1 MSLSAAPISVA
12 RDINI
17 HPLTTAPASYAPWS
31 ESFTD
36 AALARGLGRLLRM
49 PASQAAIAAAVAA
62 PQAAQVAAQAAAVA
76 APQAAA
82 SVAAIDASVASNDA
96 FVASTDAAVASTAPA
111 SIPAA
116 VADDEELAK
125 KVATIQS
132 WFTATVAPDLHWLLK
147 DDSQRRLAPH
157 LAWAAIKT
165 HFVRDDHATRV
176 ELKLK
181 FQEIEYSPDVGV
193 NPFVVEMAQARA
205 NMSNAGV
212 LYTAATWAQEVVLK
226 LRRGH
231 HAWADI
237 VGHPK
242 YDTAAQH
249 ANSLYSFLVQQEE
262 IMRQGK
268 RLPPAATS
276 EPAAVAFSQ
285 QFASPKDRR
294 SKPRRGPPH
303 GHANLAHDFGFI
315 LSCALS
321 MSDLDDAAD
330 SHEITFI
337 LDSGATSHFVKDF
350 GLLHDA
356 CIAHDEVF
364 QPAVGKPVAIKAR
377 GTVHLVVRH
386 GQEYKKLTL
395 SDVAYTPE
403 LKANLISEALIISHG
418 FSIHADK
425 HRRRIVSEDGEVIL
439 DAKPHRSHLPVI
451 HATPIYPEVKQHAM
465 LVVAPKSAPKI
476 SRLIAHQRLGH
487 IGKDNLKYLE
497 SHAKDLRIA
506 EASE

>member
-36 AALARGLGRLLRM
+36 AALARGLGRFLRM
-49 PASQAAIAAAVAA
+49 PAVSAEEPPAAAPVAANTEALPQSQAAIAAAVAA

-268 RLPPAATS
+268 
-276 EPAAVAFSQ
+276 
-285 QFASPKDRR
+285 
-294 SKPRRGPPH
+294 
-303 GHANLAHDFGFI
+303 
-315 LSCALS
+315 
-321 MSDLDDAAD
+321 
-330 SHEITFI
+330 
-337 LDSGATSHFVKDF
+337 
-350 GLLHDA
+350 
-356 CIAHDEVF
+356 
-364 QPAVGKPVAIKAR
+364 
-377 GTVHLVVRH
+377 
-386 GQEYKKLTL
+386 
-395 SDVAYTPE
+395 
-403 LKANLISEALIISHG
+403 
-418 FSIHADK
+418 
-425 HRRRIVSEDGEVIL
+425 
-439 DAKPHRSHLPVI
+439 
-451 HATPIYPEVKQHAM
+451 
-465 LVVAPKSAPKI
+465 
-476 SRLIAHQRLGH
+476 
-487 IGKDNLKYLE
+487 
-497 SHAKDLRIA
+497 
-506 EASE
+506 

>member
-82 SVAAIDASVASNDA
+82 SVAAIDASVVSNDA

-147 DDSQRRLAPH
+147 DDSQHRLAPH

-268 RLPPAATS
+268 RLPPAAAS
-276 EPAAVAFSQ
+276 EPAAVAFSARASTQ
-285 QFASPKDRR
+285 SSSATATRMQPSITPSASRKPDIQLGTFNDGAPFYRCGKASPRLVFASF
-294 SKPRRGPPH
+294 
-303 GHANLAHDFGFI
+303 HAAHM
-315 LSCALS
+315 AR
-321 MSDLDDAAD
+321 
-330 SHEITFI
+330 TT
-337 LDSGATSHFVKDF
+337 GAT
-350 GLLHDA
+350 
-356 CIAHDEVF
+356 
-364 QPAVGKPVAIKAR
+364 
-377 GTVHLVVRH
+377 
-386 GQEYKKLTL
+386 
-395 SDVAYTPE
+395 
-403 LKANLISEALIISHG
+403 
-418 FSIHADK
+418 
-425 HRRRIVSEDGEVIL
+425 
-439 DAKPHRSHLPVI
+439 LP
-451 HATPIYPEVKQHAM
+451 
-465 LVVAPKSAPKI
+465 
-476 SRLIAHQRLGH
+476 
-487 IGKDNLKYLE
+487 LE
-497 SHAKDLRIA
+497 STMGLQAVNT
-506 EASE
+506 